1 MSEHHTAPD
10 DQGNSVSVT
19 IGGTDEVRLVEVA
32 TQGRYT
38 VVGPDDQAA
47 LVRLLADLPD
57 VRVKPAPEFAEKDRF
72 LYQSTWFIGSPR
84 GWATTLPVVNAADAL
99 KQAAVYLEV
108 AKHLAAQ
115 EKARVT
121 A

>member
-1 MSEHHTAPD
+1 MSEHRTTPD

-19 IGGTDEVRLVEVA
+19 IGGTDDVRLVEVA

-38 VVGPDDQAA
+38 IVGPDDQAA

-57 VRVKPAPEFAEKDRF
+57 VRVKPAPEFAERDRF
-72 LYQSTWFIGSPR
+72 FYRSTWFIGSPR
-84 GWATTLPVVNAADAL
+84 GWATELPVKTAADAL
-99 KQAAVYLEV
+99 KEAAVYLEV

-115 EKARVT
+115 EKAQVT
-121 A
+121 S

>member
-1 MSEHHTAPD
+1 MSQHHTAPD
-10 DQGNSVSVT
+10 DQGNNVSVT

-47 LVRLLADLPD
+47 LVRLLADLPE
-57 VRVKPAPEFAEKDRF
+57 VRVKPAPEFAERDQFFYR
-72 LYQSTWFIGSPR
+72 STWYIGSPR
-84 GWATTLPVVNAADAL
+84 AWATELPVKTAHDAL
-99 KQAAVYLEV
+99 KEAAVYLEV

-115 EKARVT
+115 EKAQ
-121 A
+121 AKA